1 MNALYQIS
9 YISRSAIIG
18 NHQTIENEI
27 ANILQVAQGN
37 NRSQDITG
45 ALLYSGGYFCQVIE
59 GIQENIET
67 LFESIQMDARHRA
80 VTVLHYEPIT
90 SRQFGDWQ
98 MALALAGIEEPLRFD
113 VDGLVED
120 ATQIKIK
127 ESAKDIVN
135 TLYKLVMQKQHV
147 LSQQT
152 GQ

>member
-1 MNALYQIS
+1 MNALYQLS

-18 NHQTIENEI
+18 NHQTVENEI
-27 ANILQVAQGN
+27 ANILQVAQSN
-37 NRSQDITG
+37 NRAKDITG

-59 GIQENIET
+59 GIQENIEA

-80 VTVLHYEPIT
+80 VTVLNYEPIT
-90 SRQFGDWQ
+90 SRQFGDWH
-98 MALALAGIEEPLRFD
+98 MALAGIEEPLRFHI
-113 VDGLVED
+113 DGLVDD

-127 ESAKDIVN
+127 ESDRDIVN

>member
-1 MNALYQIS
+1 MNALYQLS

-18 NHQTIENEI
+18 NHQTVENEI
-27 ANILQVAQGN
+27 ANILQVAQSN
-37 NRSQDITG
+37 NRSKDITG

-59 GIQENIET
+59 GTQENIEA

-80 VTVLHYEPIT
+80 VTVLNYEPIT

-98 MALALAGIEEPLRFD
+98 MALAGIEEPLRFHID
-113 VDGLVED
+113 DLVED

-127 ESAKDIVN
+127 ESDRDIVN
-135 TLYKLVMQKQHV
+135 TLYKLVLQKQRV

-152 GQ
+152 GE